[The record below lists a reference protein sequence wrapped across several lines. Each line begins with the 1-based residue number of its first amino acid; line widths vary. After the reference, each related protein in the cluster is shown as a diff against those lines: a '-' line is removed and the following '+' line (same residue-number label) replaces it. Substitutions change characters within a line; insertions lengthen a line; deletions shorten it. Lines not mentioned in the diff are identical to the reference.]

1 MLVLGGAA
9 VIHVLTGIDINIA
22 SFLMPLSTV
31 FYTAA
36 GGLKASFISAYI
48 HVILVLALMCTFVF
62 QVYATSTELGST
74 EAVYDRLTRV
84 VHLSAQTCQDF
95 GYTSTQTCGPIKG
108 NLHGS
113 YVTFWSSG
121 GLMFG
126 VANIVGCFGCVFLD
140 QAYYN
145 TAIACKPST
154 TSRGFMLG
162 GICWF
167 AIPFA
172 LGTAMGLAA
181 AALQLPVN
189 TSEANLGLVP
199 AAVAVD
205 LLGQK
210 GAILILCMVFM
221 AVTAS
226 GASEMMAVSNLITY
240 DVYRTYLNP
249 KAVAIACWIV
259 AAYIESKTVSIESLG
274 TANATL
280 VGNIVALL
288 FSTILMIV
296 LTLWDPDDYE
306 FDGIINGV
314 TLVEAAETGVLDK
327 EDYDPEKLATSY
339 QWIVAYSGAASLLLG
354 VYPKGYFKFWVY
366 VSILWALISTATSV
380 VLTVIEARSLI
391 TEVLYDGDKLGNN
404 SAVVGGA
411 GGPVN
416 RLGLVA
422 VTRGSS
428 VNRLGLM
435 ASASSGSVNR
445 LGLSSTE

>member
-1 MLVLGGAA
+1 MTLGVVGPFWYAAGATVQILLFGVMAVQIKRRAWTSHTIAEIIRARWGQTCHIIFLYFFLLTNLCVSSMLVLGGAA

-172 LGTAMGLAA
+172 LGEDWG
-181 AALQLPVN
+181 
-189 TSEANLGLVP
+189 
-199 AAVAVD
+199 
-205 LLGQK
+205 
-210 GAILILCMVFM
+210 MV
-221 AVTAS
+221 
-226 GASEMMAVSNLITY
+226 
-240 DVYRTYLNP
+240 
-249 KAVAIACWIV
+249 
-259 AAYIESKTVSIESLG
+259 
-274 TANATL
+274 
-280 VGNIVALL
+280 
-288 FSTILMIV
+288 
-296 LTLWDPDDYE
+296 
-306 FDGIINGV
+306 
-314 TLVEAAETGVLDK
+314 
-327 EDYDPEKLATSY
+327 
-339 QWIVAYSGAASLLLG
+339 
-354 VYPKGYFKFWVY
+354 
-366 VSILWALISTATSV
+366 
-380 VLTVIEARSLI
+380 
-391 TEVLYDGDKLGNN
+391 
-404 SAVVGGA
+404 
-411 GGPVN
+411 
-416 RLGLVA
+416 
-422 VTRGSS
+422 
-428 VNRLGLM
+428 
-435 ASASSGSVNR
+435 
-445 LGLSSTE
+445 